1 MTVAVRSINI
11 YQAKTHLSKLVDQ
24 AAAGEDV
31 LISRAGKPVA
41 RLTALREAKRPVR
54 FGLLK
59 GRVKLS
65 RDFDAPLPQDLQ
77 AQFAGRA

>member
-41 RLTALREAKRPVR
+41 RLRALREAKRPVR
-54 FGLLK
+54 WLLK

>member
-1 MTVAVRSINI
+1 VTVAVRSINI

>member
-11 YQAKTHLSKLVDQ
+11 YQAKTHLSKLVDR

-41 RLTALREAKRPVR
+41 RLRALREAKRPVR